1 MRPAYATFNLAA
13 PLFNQKKATAAKQS
27 GIQVSSVPV
36 SNTKDIQGYPSQ
48 ERKITLPTSPWGP
61 QGENLKRNSFI

>member
-48 ERKITLPTSPWGP
+48 ERKNYPPHVTVGP
-61 QGENLKRNSFI
+61 PRGKSKT